1 MTLAA
6 TEPAVPGAPTTPF
19 GASQTTAGATI
30 QPQVSGEATN
40 MPSAVPTTFETN
52 LPNRTSPNVV
62 QNSLVQVSDT
72 TNTEIAKENVSD
84 FLVSQAQNRINE
96 GRTQSGDL
104 QSGDLQSGDLIK
116 KDDPEI
122 KNNIEDIQ
130 ENLANINENINLLAV
145 AITDKSGNI
154 DSALNKV
161 DDAATLPDDKE
172 AISEKISRKETKD
185 DTVEKITDNE
195 EHEDATRHSKTA
207 DNSMPPSDETEDVT
221 KRENIDEEPES
232 TQSDTSVKTGTT
244 NSENGESENEMTTTS
259 ETSPKTEPIDKNGK
273 NACGLELS
281 PILQELK
288 KVNDTLSNMDDKLNN
303 LNRNVGQTEQLTN
316 DEVKKK

>member
-1 MTLAA
+1 
-6 TEPAVPGAPTTPF
+6 
-19 GASQTTAGATI
+19 
-30 QPQVSGEATN
+30 
-40 MPSAVPTTFETN
+40 
-52 LPNRTSPNVV
+52 
-62 QNSLVQVSDT
+62 
-72 TNTEIAKENVSD
+72 
-84 FLVSQAQNRINE
+84 
-96 GRTQSGDL
+96 
-104 QSGDLQSGDLIK
+104 
-116 KDDPEI
+116 
-122 KNNIEDIQ
+122 
-130 ENLANINENINLLAV
+130 
-145 AITDKSGNI
+145 
-154 DSALNKV
+154 
-161 DDAATLPDDKE
+161 
-172 AISEKISRKETKD
+172 
-185 DTVEKITDNE
+185 
-195 EHEDATRHSKTA
+195 
-207 DNSMPPSDETEDVT
+207 MPPSDETEDVT